1 MNQSQF
7 DTITRLFAERKSR
20 REAIVAAGAGVAALG
35 VARVAAQSA
44 SPVASPVGDAL
55 ETTGTEFLFVQTF
68 GSGSLAP
75 ADGDAGMLLL
85 TADHVAGQTLFFS
98 DRPAR
103 TVGMVSTERFLGAS
117 GTGGLDFTPADP
129 PNAALVFT
137 GEDGSADRVAVV
149 ELIDPRY
156 DAAAGQVTYAVKVL
170 DDVSSVDMN
179 LEQAPLSVVDAPL
192 DFGAASLFIDDCPD
206 GEVYCSTSV
215 DNTVNVYNSGFCWD
229 TGNLCCYACAAD
241 NLAWWTNYC
250 NQNNPDCN
258 GQCYAAYRETWACPN

>member
-1 MNQSQF
+1 MDQSQF
-7 DTITRLFAERKSR
+7 DTIARVFAARKSR
-20 REAIVAAGAGVAALG
+20 REALAFGGAGVAALG
-35 VARVAAQSA
+35 LAGVAAQSA
-44 SPVASPVGDAL
+44 TPVASPVGDAPDA
-55 ETTGTEFLFVQTF
+55 TGTEFLFVQTF
-68 GSGSLAP
+68 GSGSLA
-75 ADGDAGMLLL
+75 AAEGDRGTLLL
-85 TADHVAGQTLFFS
+85 TADHLAGQTLFFS

-117 GTGGLDFTPADP
+117 GSGGLDFTPADP
-129 PNAALVFT
+129 PNAALVFAN
-137 GEDGSADRVAVV
+137 EDGSADQVAIV

-156 DAAAGQVTYAVKVL
+156 DAAAGQVTYTVKLL
-170 DDVSSVDMN
+170 DDTSTVDMT
-179 LEQAPLSVVDAPL
+179 LEQTTLTAAGGPV

-241 NLAWWTNYC
+241 NLAWWTDYC